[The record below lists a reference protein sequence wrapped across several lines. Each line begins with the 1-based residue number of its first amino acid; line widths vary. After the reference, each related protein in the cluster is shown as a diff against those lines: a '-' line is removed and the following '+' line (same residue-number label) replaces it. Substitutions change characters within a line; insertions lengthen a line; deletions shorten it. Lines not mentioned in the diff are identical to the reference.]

1 MASNYPLHLGHEER
15 DFASRWA
22 SSLLIAALIL
32 LAVLMFVAA
41 AWPDARESESA
52 WKRHVAVSC
61 RSSECLSPAQILT
74 PERAGWIKRDLGN
87 RVLVVDIGT
96 PGEPQRKAHR
106 VPIDAYVPFM
116 ESGSDAGPSGV
127 ADSPGLAFRTDFC
140 RNLDE
145 ALTAAHLRHGEQVIL
160 LSPSMERTMLA
171 ALLLQEHGYSNI
183 FVMNS

>member
-41 AWPDARESESA
+41 TWPDARESESA

-61 RSSECLSPAQILT
+61 GSPECLSPAQVLT
-74 PERAGWIKRDLGN
+74 PERAGWIKRELGN
-87 RVLVVDIGT
+87 RVLVVDVGT
-96 PGEPQRKAHR
+96 PGEPQKNAHR
-106 VPIDAYVPFM
+106 VPTDAYVPFM
-116 ESGSDAGPSGV
+116 EPDSAWGSSGI

-145 ALTAAHLRHGEQVIL
+145 ALAAAQLRHGEKVIL

-171 ALLLQEHGYSNI
+171 ALLLQEHGYSNVL
-183 FVMNS
+183 VMNS